1 MHAALAHLSER
12 GAGRRLVAVLG
23 GMAELGA
30 ASPAYHR
37 EIGEAAAR
45 AGVGVLVAV
54 GDLAEGYLA
63 GTAGVVQRQTV
74 ATADEAVVALRD
86 LLRPGDC
93 VLVKGSRA
101 IGLEAVCEALLSVTA

>member
-1 MHAALAHLSER
+1 
-12 GAGRRLVAVLG
+12 
-23 GMAELGA
+23 MAELGA

-37 EIGEAAAR
+37 EIGEAAAG
-45 AGVGVLVAV
+45 AGVDVLVAV

-63 GTAGVVQRQTV
+63 GAAGIPERQTV
-74 ATADEAVVALRD
+74 ATADEAVAVLRD

-101 IGLEAVCEALLSVTA
+101 IGLEAVCEALLSVAA